1 MEPERRPIGYW
12 LKHLDRLI
20 DQAFERALDAD
31 GLTRRHW
38 QVLNTLAAGPTTN
51 AALTAALQP
60 FVQGESMTIEVI
72 ITDFL
77 DRGWVRNVPDG
88 GVEISERGRAA
99 HEAAMQRV
107 AETRQALRCGIT
119 DDEYVTVI
127 RILQRMASNLE
138 SRPEAI

>member
-31 GLTRRHW
+31 GLTRRQW
-38 QVLNTLAAGPTTN
+38 QVLNALAAGPTTI

-60 FVQGESMTIEVI
+60 FVQGESMTTEVI
-72 ITDFL
+72 IIDFL

>member
-1 MEPERRPIGYW
+1 
-12 LKHLDRLI
+12 
-20 DQAFERALDAD
+20 
-31 GLTRRHW
+31 
-38 QVLNTLAAGPTTN
+38 
-51 AALTAALQP
+51 
-60 FVQGESMTIEVI
+60 MTIEVI

-138 SRPEAI
+138 SPPEAI